1 MKKSLSKN
9 NQKFEK
15 KLKQKQSK
23 VLYMCTHICMCMGTK
38 TISIMD
44 DAYDLL
50 VRNRRKGESFSS
62 VIRRIAEKKKD
73 IMEFA
78 GIWKNKD
85 DEEIEEVKENIIKFR
100 KKATSDLLRKIKDD
114 KY

>member
-1 MKKSLSKN
+1 
-9 NQKFEK
+9 
-15 KLKQKQSK
+15 
-23 VLYMCTHICMCMGTK
+23 MCTRMCMCMGTK

-62 VIRRIAEKKKD
+62 VIRRITEKKRD

-78 GIWKNKD
+78 GIWQNKS
-85 DEEIEEVKENIIKFR
+85 DEEIEDMKKFINDLG
-100 KKATSDLLRKIKDD
+100 KKATKDLLRKTKHDWN
-114 KY
+114 